1 MVFLKIFCRIISFFL
16 AYIKKKQYLCGIFW
30 ERVIMKSDKST
41 LSAIRKFLVEYKEE
55 YLFGLVLLTLVG
67 LSYGLAP
74 LIPHKV
80 FYEIISPMQNTAII
94 TVTLLC
100 TWAMIRHTNGIRV
113 RYVQAWIM
121 AAFSVIMIA
130 GVTYRMFV
138 NADLLPAEGIFSF
151 EGWEMLGGD
160 LIAWLILAYP
170 SELLRPGWLTLKNS
184 LKRILPVVIIGLID
198 WFVPWDLRWL
208 LALVPVVWVALLFRH
223 LHDYRRYAEENYG
236 TVEQTDEKWVIRYLV
251 MVLVLGISYTYLC
264 FSEEPTRLFTQQWLM
279 LFVIVY
285 TNDQVIFRA
294 KPWIENA
301 EEEEEEATTE
311 SNADYRAKLEEWMK
325 TEKPYTN
332 PEFRLNDLRQ
342 VLPLNRTYLS
352 QLINAEYG
360 CNFYQFVTNYR
371 IDEAKRLMKEKPD
384 FKMQD
389 IAEQCGFSSPVVF
402 SRIFVRETGETPSE
416 WCANNR

>member
-1 MVFLKIFCRIISFFL
+1 MV
-16 AYIKKKQYLCGIFW
+16 
-30 ERVIMKSDKST
+30 
-41 LSAIRKFLVEYKEE
+41 
-55 YLFGLVLLTLVG
+55 

-74 LIPHKV
+74 LIPIDI
-80 FYEIISPMQNTAII
+80 FRSIISPIQNTAII
-94 TVTLLC
+94 TVTLIN
-100 TWAMIRHTNGIRV
+100 TWTMVRHLEGIRV

-121 AAFSVIMIA
+121 GVLSLLMIA
-130 GVTYRMFV
+130 GVTYRMSV
-138 NADLLPAEGIFSF
+138 NAELQPADGIFSF

-170 SELLRPGWLTLKNS
+170 SELLHPGWLTWKNS
-184 LKRILPVVIIGLID
+184 LKRLLPVVVLGVID
-198 WFVPWDLRWL
+198 MLVPWDLRWL

-264 FSEEPTRLFTQQWLM
+264 FSEGPTRLFTQQWLM
-279 LFVIVY
+279 LFVIIY

-301 EEEEEEATTE
+301 EEEEEEEEAKIE
-311 SNADYRAKLEEWMK
+311 SNADYRAKLEKWME
-325 TEKPYTN
+325 TEKPYLN

-352 QLINAEYG
+352 QLINAEYD
-360 CNFYQFVTNYR
+360 CTFYQFVTNYR

-384 FKMQD
+384 LKMQD

-402 SRIFVRETGETPSE
+402 SRIFTRETGMTPRE
-416 WCANNR
+416 WSANN